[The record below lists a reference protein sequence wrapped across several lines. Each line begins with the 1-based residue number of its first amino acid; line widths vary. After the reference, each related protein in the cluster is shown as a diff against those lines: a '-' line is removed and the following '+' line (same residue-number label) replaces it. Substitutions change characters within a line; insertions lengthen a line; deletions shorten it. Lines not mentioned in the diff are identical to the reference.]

1 MCWCSPLRAALPKP
15 TSCATALTDKT
26 VPKALPVPLVL
37 LVLPANKVPKVNKV
51 LPANKVRKVIKA
63 LPANKARKVNKVLP
77 VLPARMASP
86 RL

>member
-26 VPKALPVPLVL
+26 VPKALPVPPVL
-37 LVLPANKVPKVNKV
+37 LVLPANKVPKVTKV

-63 LPANKARKVNKVLP
+63 LPANKARKVTKALP
-77 VLPARMASP
+77 VLLVKTASP
-86 RL
+86 LL